1 MLRCLS
7 FTLLA
12 AALCAPAP
20 AARSAEP
27 EREKTRAL
35 MRDMLENL
43 QVLLPASAS
52 TQSFADPARADEI
65 RQALQALASNA
76 SAIAD
81 HAGARDRSSRYLADA
96 VAHDARQ
103 VLRAWSQGRTESSI
117 FFLHQTTQNCV
128 ACHTRLPHP
137 GDSPFSESLAKSATL
152 AALPALER
160 ARIQVATRRFEDA
173 LTTYEAIFADASLH
187 PAETLSAWTDYLVV
201 CLRGEGDYVRPQ
213 AALER
218 FAKRPDVW
226 SNLRDDVRAWLDSV
240 RELAPRAEQAPSL
253 ASARAL
259 LDQASLR
266 MRFPADRQAL
276 VHYIAASTHLHRFVA
291 AHPEATPETG
301 EAYWLLGL
309 AELHVAREYW
319 VSSADFY
326 LETAIRTAPKAPYAK
341 QAYALL
347 EQETLLGYTGSA
359 GTNLPDDVKRHLAE
373 LRKLVESK

>member
-1 MLRCLS
+1 MLRCLPS
-7 FTLLA
+7 ALLA
-12 AALCAPAP
+12 LALVAAPAVAG
-20 AARSAEP
+20 AAAP
-27 EREKTRAL
+27 DREKTRAL
-35 MRDMLENL
+35 MRDMLESL

-52 TQSFADPARADEI
+52 TEAFADPARADAI

-76 SAIAD
+76 SAVAD
-81 HAGARDRSSRYLADA
+81 HAGATDRASRYLADA

-103 VLRAWSQGRTESSI
+103 VLRAWSLGRTESAI

-152 AALPALER
+152 AALPALDR

-173 LTTYEAIFADASLH
+173 LASYESIFADTSLH

-201 CLRGEGDYVRPQ
+201 CLRGEGNYLRPQ
-213 AALER
+213 TALER
-218 FAKRPDVW
+218 FAKRADVW
-226 SNLRDDVRAWLDSV
+226 SNLRDDVRSWLDSV
-240 RELAPRAEQAPSL
+240 RELAPEAKQEPSL
-253 ASARAL
+253 PAARAL

-276 VHYIAASTHLHRFVA
+276 VQYVVASAHLHRYIA
-291 AHPEATPETG
+291 AHPEATPQTG

-319 VSSADFY
+319 VSQADFF
-326 LETAIRTAPKAPYAK
+326 LETAIRMAPKQPYAK

-373 LRKLVESK
+373 LRRLVEAP